1 MRQWVAL
8 GRREGATVT
17 QYDTL
22 AARLADIEKAI
33 GFLREN
39 VEFPSFLRALG
50 SPRGMRV
57 LDVGCGDGHYA
68 RMVAELGADQVVGTD
83 SSAEMIRLARA
94 AEEDRPLGVGY
105 LVHDVATMPELGP
118 FDLVIAVNVL
128 HYADSWTTLA
138 AMCRRIGS
146 QLAPGGRLLAYVGN
160 ARCEPEVVRDFG
172 FLVDRPPN
180 LREGDPYT
188 ITIPVTPPAS
198 LRVHHWLPETL
209 ERAVES
215 AGFTRI
221 TWEEMVCS
229 DTSGNMDT
237 RMERLL
243 ESPPSLLL
251 SAYRE

>member
-1 MRQWVAL
+1 M
-8 GRREGATVT
+8 T